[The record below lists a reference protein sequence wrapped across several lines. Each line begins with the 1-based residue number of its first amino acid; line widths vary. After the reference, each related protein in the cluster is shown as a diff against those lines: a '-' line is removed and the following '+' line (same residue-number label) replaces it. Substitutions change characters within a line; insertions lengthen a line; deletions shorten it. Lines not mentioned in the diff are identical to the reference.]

1 MDIMINLPQTENMN
15 WTRNIKS
22 LRERKNL
29 TQEFVANELG
39 ISQNTYSN
47 IESGAV
53 KLTIERLI
61 EISKVLG
68 ASAEELIANESQTF
82 NFHNSNIEKFYGYI
96 ETLQEENKE
105 LTQTTIKLLS
115 DQITYLQKENERLVK
130 LLEVK

>member
-1 MDIMINLPQTENMN
+1 MN

-53 KLTIERLI
+53 KLTIERLM
-61 EISKVLG
+61 EISKILG
-68 ASAEELIANESQTF
+68 VSAEELITNDSQTF

-130 LLEVK
+130 LLESK

>member
-1 MDIMINLPQTENMN
+1 MRQTENMN

-47 IESGAV
+47 IENGTV

-68 ASAEELIANESQTF
+68 VSAEELIANESQTF

-130 LLEVK
+130 LLESK

>member
-1 MDIMINLPQTENMN
+1 MN

-47 IESGAV
+47 IENGTV

-68 ASAEELIANESQTF
+68 VSAEELIANESQTF

-130 LLEVK
+130 LLESK

>member
-1 MDIMINLPQTENMN
+1 MN

-39 ISQNTYSN
+39 ISQNSYSN
-47 IESGAV
+47 IENGTV

-68 ASAEELIANESQTF
+68 VSAEELIANESQTF

-130 LLEVK
+130 LLESK

>member
-1 MDIMINLPQTENMN
+1 MDIMFNLPQTENMN

-68 ASAEELIANESQTF
+68 VSAEELIANEAQTF

-96 ETLQEENKE
+96 ENLQEENKE

-130 LLEVK
+130 LLEGK

>member
-1 MDIMINLPQTENMN
+1 MN